1 MTSNRSEHAPGRPRS
16 WHGAIMAGGAS
27 KRFGRDKVFAT
38 IAGRRLIDLAMA
50 SLADAE
56 GVEVLLGSPE
66 RVAATASALPAG
78 AVGVADDVPGHGPLA
93 GLATALRRRPR
104 AWLAVLAAD
113 MPLVPRTW
121 WQQLAEQHRGGTLAV
136 VVRDASGRWEPLAAL
151 YHGSLAGRFQRAL
164 VGADGV
170 ALAFQPLLA
179 ELDAERLLTVV
190 DAAAMPE
197 GALANVNRPTDAD
210 AIERAL
216 APNG

>member
-1 MTSNRSEHAPGRPRS
+1 
-16 WHGAIMAGGAS
+16 MAGGAS

-38 IAGRRLIDLAMA
+38 IAGKRLIDLAMA

-66 RVAATASALPAG
+66 RVAATAAALPEG

-113 MPLVPRTW
+113 MPLVPQSW
-121 WQQLAEQHRGGTLAV
+121 WRRLAEHHRDGTVAI
-136 VVRDASGRWEPLAAL
+136 VVRDAAGRWEPLAAL
-151 YHGSLAGRFQRAL
+151 YHGSLAERFQRAL
-164 VGADGV
+164 VGADGA

-179 ELDAERLLTVV
+179 ELDAEGLLTVV